1 MLTTL
6 TLISGAA
13 WTIAYIAAIRI
24 GLVQRT
30 YAIPSAALALNLAW
44 ESIYAGHGLFGGPSV
59 QTVINSVWFGADIV
73 IAYTFFRFGRVGF
86 PTFVTRRIFAGWG
99 VGIILVAYAVQG
111 LFIVQFGWNSAQE
124 YTAFMQNALMSGL
137 FIAMFVARRGS
148 RGQSVVLAVA
158 KWIGTLAPTI
168 LSAIL
173 GIPFLV
179 GLGIICSV
187 LDLAYIGLLITGTA
201 PHGRPVVRRLDPA
214 PDSHST
220 NQQSDDKS

>member
-1 MLTTL
+1 VLATL

-44 ESIYAGHGLFGGPSV
+44 ESLYAGRGLIDGPSLQV
-59 QTVINSVWFGADIV
+59 VINIVWFGADIV
-73 IAYTFFRFGRVGF
+73 IAYTFFRFGRGEF
-86 PTFVTRRIFAGWG
+86 PAFVTRGIFIGWG

-111 LFIVQFGWNSAQE
+111 LFVVQFGWNSAQE
-124 YTAFMQNALMSGL
+124 YTAFLQNALMSGL

-158 KWIGTLAPTI
+158 KWIGTLAATI
-168 LSAIL
+168 ISAIL

-187 LDLAYIGLLITGTA
+187 FDLAYIALLTTGT
-201 PHGRPVVRRLDPA
+201 GRTVGL
-214 PDSHST
+214 
-220 NQQSDDKS
+220 